1 MLKKKIEKAL
11 NDQMNFEAYSG
22 YIYLAMAAWA
32 ESQNMGG
39 FANWLRVQFLEE
51 TMIHAKKFHDF
62 IIDRGGVAVFDAV
75 PKPQAEYASM
85 LEVFQAAYKHETV
98 VTDRIYKL
106 VELAEKEGDRAT
118 FQFLQWFIEEQVE
131 EEKQTDDIVQQLKM
145 IEKSVNGLF
154 MLNHALKGRT
164 FNPAG

>member
-1 MLKKKIEKAL
+1 KIEKAL
-11 NDQMNFEAYSG
+11 NEQMIFEAYSG

-32 ESQNMGG
+32 ETQNMGG
-39 FANWLRVQFLEE
+39 FASWLRVQFLEE

-75 PKPQAEYASM
+75 PKPPAEYASM
-85 LEVFQAAYKHETV
+85 LEVFAAAYKHETV

-145 IEKSVNGLF
+145 IDKSVNGLF